1 VEGDKNTL
9 GFVCF
14 VCWFCSHRDEAINKA
29 MLTYSTKMEISGK
42 GIIYHTSQAKNL
54 KVMVEFELKVSLLLL

>member
-1 VEGDKNTL
+1 
-9 GFVCF
+9 
-14 VCWFCSHRDEAINKA
+14 